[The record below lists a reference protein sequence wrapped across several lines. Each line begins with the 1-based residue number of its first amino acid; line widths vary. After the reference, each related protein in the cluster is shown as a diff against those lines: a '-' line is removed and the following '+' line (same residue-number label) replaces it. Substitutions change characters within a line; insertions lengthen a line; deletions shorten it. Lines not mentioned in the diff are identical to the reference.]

1 MMSMFGKMMVTP
13 VELHRSL
20 NTRVW
25 QAHTQAWDTIFRS
38 GEAAAGAQQSWLR
51 RCCGGL
57 GGRPGLSALPVAGA
71 APRDSFGLCKRLSLG
86 MALVQMHSERKVGGI
101 PL

>member
-25 QAHTQAWDTIFRS
+25 QAHTRAWDTIFRS
-38 GEAAAGAQQSWLR
+38 GKAAAGPS
-51 RCCGGL
+51 
-57 GGRPGLSALPVAGA
+57 RPGSGDAAGVRVIVLVS
-71 APRDSFGLCKRLSLG
+71 APRPWLEPLLVVLSDF
-86 MALVQMHSERKVGGI
+86 ANA
-101 PL
+101 

>member
-38 GEAAAGAQQSWLR
+38 GKAAAGAQQSWLR

-57 GGRPGLSALPVAGA
+57 GDCPGLSTPPVAGA
-71 APRDSFGLCKRLSLG
+71 APHDSFGLCKRLSLG
-86 MALVQMHSERKVGGI
+86 IALVQIHSKRKAGGSF
-101 PL
+101 L